1 MIPVAHIEH
10 QLPGRVRLRV
20 PSKRGDVSYFER
32 AVKELSRH
40 PAVRELA
47 ASPLTG
53 CITLLHSEPLQ
64 AIMDVAASL
73 ILFEMGESKPSV
85 KAGEAKRAERLRRGA
100 DLAGHVAAGLTGMSL
115 FQAARGNVVGNAVES
130 FWLSFRAQDTLGR
143 PDLAAVF
150 AAAGVWQLLKG
161 QLLGS
166 ATSLFFYSMV
176 MRQVAAVEEARARNR
191 SVASRAVKAAK

>member
-40 PAVRELA
+40 PAVRELV

-64 AIMDVAASL
+64 AIVDAAAEL
-73 ILFEMGESKPSV
+73 ILFETGEPKLGII
-85 KAGEAKRAERLRRGA
+85 AGEMKRANRLSG
-100 DLAGHVAAGLTGMSL
+100 DAGFASGIAAGLFGL
-115 FQAARGNVVGNAVES
+115 GVYQAFRGEVVGNAVGS
-130 FWLSFRAQDTLGR
+130 FWLSFSAQSFLGR
-143 PDLAAVF
+143 PDLAALF
-150 AAAGVWQLLKG
+150 AAAGVWQMLSG
-161 QLLGS
+161 RLLGS
-166 ATSLFFYSMV
+166 ASSLFFYSMAL
-176 MRQVAAVEEARARNR
+176 RQVSAVEKARTRNR
-191 SVASRAVKAAK
+191 VVASRAVKAAK

>member
-40 PAVRELA
+40 PAVRELV

-64 AIMDVAASL
+64 AIMEAAANL
-73 ILFEMGESKPSV
+73 TLFESGGSKPGV
-85 KAGEAKRAERLRRGA
+85 NAGQAKRAERLSRGTG
-100 DLAGHVAAGLTGMSL
+100 LAGQVAAGLTGMSL
-115 FQAARGNVVGNAVES
+115 FQATRGNVVGNAAES
-130 FWLSFRAQDTLGR
+130 FWLSFSAQNMLGR

-150 AAAGVWQLLKG
+150 AAAGVWQMLSG
-161 QLLGS
+161 QLFGS
-166 ATSLFFYSMV
+166 AFSLFFYSMV

-191 SVASRAVKAAK
+191 MVGSRAVKAAK